1 MMVGEFLDRYGVEKK
16 LSKVFSF
23 VLYCVFSSLLCLF
36 VYLAIFY
43 PVDFLVT
50 EKFLIAE
57 RIPQII
63 SSIFL
68 LIIVAVITL
77 VNWKKLV
84 KSFFTG
90 ALIALLAVVIF
101 FGNRFYLQ
109 KKSRSEIGPKIFQID
124 PKAGLHGQFV
134 SITGKNFISEGKV
147 GKVFLGK
154 DKMIILIWED
164 DRILFEQPF
173 LDRFGPEKLY
183 LVRSDGVESNKINYY
198 VKNPGE

>member
-68 LIIVAVITL
+68 LIIVAIITL

-109 KKSRSEIGPKIFQID
+109 KKSQSETRPKIFQIK
-124 PKAGLHGQFV
+124 PREGLRGQFV
-134 SITGKNFISEGKV
+134 TITGKNFISDGKV

-154 DKMIILIWED
+154 DETIILIWEGEN
-164 DRILFEQPF
+164 IWFEQPF